1 MSRRCENTACHF
13 RAPNTH
19 ERHRYAPAVPSLAN
33 QAAVAKL
40 RYMLGLTSPT
50 TPAERSPFCQVDREL
65 AWTLLAN
72 TGMMLAGLAWKMT
85 VGYLSGALF
94 RISGP

>member
-1 MSRRCENTACHF
+1 M
-13 RAPNTH
+13 H
-19 ERHRYAPAVPSLAN
+19 EWHRYVPAVPSVVN

-40 RYMLGLTSPT
+40 RYIYAWVYMLQHPSFPTFSLTSPT
-50 TPAERSPFCQVDREL
+50 TPVERLPFCQVDCEL

-72 TGMMLAGLAWKMT
+72 TGMMLAGLTWKMT